1 MTAQRTPRTAKMT
14 SRVAIPPADD
24 HSVKSAIASKL
35 NQLIDARGLS
45 QAEAGEVL
53 GMPQPK
59 ISAIRNLKLTG
70 ISLERLL
77 QALAALGQHVNI
89 VVSPSRR
96 GMPAGIRVDEHRRSK
111 DLEEWGLRE

>member
-1 MTAQRTPRTAKMT
+1 MTAQRTPRTAKVAN
-14 SRVAIPPADD
+14 RVAITAAQDRP
-24 HSVKSAIASKL
+24 VKSAIASKL
-35 NQLIDARGLS
+35 NHLIDARRLS

-77 QALAALGQHVNI
+77 QALAALGQHVDI
-89 VVSPSRR
+89 IVSPSRR
-96 GMPAGIRVDEHRRSK
+96 GMPAGIRVDERRRSK
-111 DLEEWGLRE
+111 DLEECGPS